1 MSTQIIGEPLP
12 SARGVIL
19 APGEATSAATIVNQV
34 ATLSLGSRTISA
46 DRATTLMIGGLPSS
60 SALSQ

>member
-1 MSTQIIGEPLP
+1 MNTQIIGEPLP

-19 APGEATSAATIVNQV
+19 APGEATSTANIVNQV
-34 ATLSLGSRTISA
+34 ATLSLGNRTISA